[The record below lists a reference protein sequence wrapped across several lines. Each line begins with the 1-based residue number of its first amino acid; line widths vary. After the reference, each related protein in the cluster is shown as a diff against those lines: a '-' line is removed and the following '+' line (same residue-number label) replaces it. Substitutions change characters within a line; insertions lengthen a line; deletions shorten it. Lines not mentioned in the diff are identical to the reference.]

1 MFCFAPLREHNEIW
15 WRTCRA
21 ALALQ
26 CNRRSDVYE
35 SLLHHCAAT
44 AAAEQQGSGR
54 FWLLDG
60 IRRAPKEKGQS
71 GRNRLRCSFSEL
83 QAQRIFSPSQQA
95 SMKCVLS
102 S

>member
-1 MFCFAPLREHNEIW
+1 MCV
-15 WRTCRA
+15 RA
-21 ALALQ
+21 CCITAQRLQ
-26 CNRRSDVYE
+26 
-35 SLLHHCAAT
+35 LLNSKVRAD
-44 AAAEQQGSGR
+44 SGR